1 MLIFVSVLLF
11 LNFPVA
17 SCEPINPGCSLG
29 MADAIFQDGDVL
41 VDCHFVLLTV
51 SIALQK
57 IFHFLRFHLS
67 FPMFIYRIHPNK
79 YQYVIALNFAIEEI
93 NKNIHLLP
101 NISLGYDMYSIV
113 QYQATILEHS
123 IRFLTGLKEAIPNYT
138 CRKESKLIA
147 VVTGTSWEF
156 PSRIS
161 TILGL
166 YKYPQLTFGPF
177 DPMLSDHVKFPFIYQ
192 MAPEDTSL
200 ALGMVS
206 LMVHFSWTW
215 VGLIITENEKG
226 IKFLSDLKREMKKN
240 SVCAAFVQM
249 LSLKYRYNWND
260 LLSTDPAIMGEM
272 VKVFIVF
279 ADIDSTLVVIFKAS
293 GQVDPWRVWVTTSQ
307 WDIASS
313 VRHFILDSFHGT
325 LIFSQHHPEISAF
338 KDFIQTVNPSKYPD
352 DIFLSH
358 IWKMYLNCP
367 FSRVYCKTLKTCSSN
382 GSLALLPWHRFD
394 MDMSEE
400 SYHIYNAVYAVAHS
414 LHEMLQE
421 HADVQPVKSRKRLV
435 FSPCRLHPFL
445 KNIQFNNPSGDKVD
459 LSHTGKLETKY
470 DIFNFWNFPQ
480 GLGLKVKVGTFSSF
494 LPRNKQFSLSDG
506 MIEWGTKDKQTPLSV
521 CSTSCAPGLMKS
533 PQEGKASCCF
543 DCHPCLENE
552 ISNETDSIQC
562 IKCPDDQY
570 ANTEQTHC
578 IPKAVTF
585 LAYEDPLGMALACMA
600 LCFSALTALVL
611 GVFVKHHETPIV
623 KANNRTLSYIL
634 LISLIL
640 CFLCSLPFIGL
651 PNMAT
656 CILQQMSFG
665 VVFTIAVSTVL
676 AKTVTVVLAFRSTVP
691 GRRMRWILVSPNLII
706 PICTLIQMV
715 LCAIWLGA
723 SAPFVDIN
731 AHNERGHITIMCNK
745 GSATAFY
752 CVLGYLGFLAMGT
765 LTVAFW
771 ARNLPDIFNEAKFLT
786 FSMLV
791 FCSVWVTFL
800 PVYHST
806 KGKVMVAVEVFSILA
821 SSAGLLGCIFVPKCY
836 IILIRPKNGSFKGLR
851 GTRVCK

>member
-272 VKVFIVF
+272 
-279 ADIDSTLVVIFKAS
+279 
-293 GQVDPWRVWVTTSQ
+293 
-307 WDIASS
+307 
-313 VRHFILDSFHGT
+313 
-325 LIFSQHHPEISAF
+325 
-338 KDFIQTVNPSKYPD
+338 
-352 DIFLSH
+352 
-358 IWKMYLNCP
+358 
-367 FSRVYCKTLKTCSSN
+367 
-382 GSLALLPWHRFD
+382 
-394 MDMSEE
+394 
-400 SYHIYNAVYAVAHS
+400 
-414 LHEMLQE
+414 
-421 HADVQPVKSRKRLV
+421 
-435 FSPCRLHPFL
+435 LHPFL

>member
-166 YKYPQLTFGPF
+166 YKYPQNPLGLFEIYGIVFFTSLHIFFSHQLTFGPF

-435 FSPCRLHPFL
+435 FSPCR
-445 KNIQFNNPSGDKVD
+445 
-459 LSHTGKLETKY
+459 
-470 DIFNFWNFPQ
+470 
-480 GLGLKVKVGTFSSF
+480 
-494 LPRNKQFSLSDG
+494 
-506 MIEWGTKDKQTPLSV
+506 TPLSV

>member
-272 VKVFIVF
+272 
-279 ADIDSTLVVIFKAS
+279 
-293 GQVDPWRVWVTTSQ
+293 
-307 WDIASS
+307 
-313 VRHFILDSFHGT
+313 
-325 LIFSQHHPEISAF
+325 
-338 KDFIQTVNPSKYPD
+338 
-352 DIFLSH
+352 
-358 IWKMYLNCP
+358 
-367 FSRVYCKTLKTCSSN
+367 
-382 GSLALLPWHRFD
+382 
-394 MDMSEE
+394 
-400 SYHIYNAVYAVAHS
+400 
-414 LHEMLQE
+414 
-421 HADVQPVKSRKRLV
+421 
-435 FSPCRLHPFL
+435 
-445 KNIQFNNPSGDKVD
+445 
-459 LSHTGKLETKY
+459 
-470 DIFNFWNFPQ
+470 
-480 GLGLKVKVGTFSSF
+480 
-494 LPRNKQFSLSDG
+494 
-506 MIEWGTKDKQTPLSV
+506 TPLSV